1 MLAERLTQPLSKK
14 LLWSLILVSVG
25 SDVVLYL
32 TRFSYLAETL
42 YTNIL
47 LFGIIVG
54 FKLAPRLSGLGNGAK
69 PLSGS
74 VQESESG
81 SVAVA
86 GLESNLQPNQG
97 SEQEP
102 VPTSRQTKRKLLS
115 VFTKAFFL
123 FYILNLVNNIYIGEL
138 FTAFDESSDL
148 IAEDFSN
155 MAAEFEEAP
164 SSTADPE
171 TESTTAYRAFEWID
185 TVGFDFFDSFIAGL
199 EEVWRLSY
207 IVLFLALFKKI
218 FPKRWQRSNKDSFL
232 ILAIILSSFLFGV
245 GHSLAVEQEWTVFV
259 GTVVNYTNMGL
270 ILGYLLISTRNLW
283 LLVFIHGLYNVLA
296 TISWH
301 YMTFSLELFVLLI
314 LTINWL
320 ITNLN
325 RKAVIPTNYAPQ
337 NRQA

>member
-1 MLAERLTQPLSKK
+1 MLVERLTQPLSKK
-14 LLWSLILVSVG
+14 LLWSLLLVSVG
-25 SDVVLYL
+25 SDLVLYF

-54 FKLAPRLSGLGNGAK
+54 IKLAPRLSGLGEGA
-69 PLSGS
+69 
-74 VQESESG
+74 E
-81 SVAVA
+81 
-86 GLESNLQPNQG
+86 QG
-97 SEQEP
+97 P
-102 VPTSRQTKRKLLS
+102 APTSKQTKKRLFS

-123 FYILNLVNNIYIGEL
+123 FYILNLVNNIYISES
-138 FTAFDESSDL
+138 FTAFNESADL
-148 IAEDFSN
+148 IAEDFSS
-155 MAAEFEEAP
+155 MASEFEEAP
-164 SSTADPE
+164 SSTPDPE
-171 TESTTAYRAFEWID
+171 MEAPTFYRAFDWID

-218 FPKRWQRSNKDSFL
+218 FPKWWQRSNKDSFL
-232 ILAIILSSFLFGV
+232 ILAIMLSSFLFGV
-245 GHSLAVEQEWTVFV
+245 GHSLSVEQEWTVFV

-301 YMTFSLELFVLLI
+301 YMTLSLELFVLLI
-314 LTINWL
+314 LIINWL

-325 RKAVIPTNYAPQ
+325 RRAVIPTNYAPQ
-337 NRQA
+337 NKQA

>member
-1 MLAERLTQPLSKK
+1 MLVERLTQPLSKK
-14 LLWSLILVSVG
+14 LLWSLLLVSVG
-25 SDVVLYL
+25 SDLVLYF

-54 FKLAPRLSGLGNGAK
+54 IKLAPRLSGLGEELGEG
-69 PLSGS
+69 SGP
-74 VQESESG
+74 G
-81 SVAVA
+81 
-86 GLESNLQPNQG
+86 QG
-97 SEQEP
+97 SGPEPEPEQEP
-102 VPTSRQTKRKLLS
+102 TPAPTSKQTKKRLFS

-123 FYILNLVNNIYIGEL
+123 FYILNLVNNIYISES
-138 FTAFDESSDL
+138 FTAFNESADL
-148 IAEDFSN
+148 IAEDFSS
-155 MAAEFEEAP
+155 MASEFEEAP
-164 SSTADPE
+164 SSTPSPE
-171 TESTTAYRAFEWID
+171 MESTTFYRAFDWID

-218 FPKRWQRSNKDSFL
+218 FPKWWQRSNKDSFL

-245 GHSLAVEQEWTVFV
+245 GHSLAVEQEWNVFV

-301 YMTFSLELFVLLI
+301 YMTFSLELFILLI

-320 ITNLN
+320 IINLN
-325 RKAVIPTNYAPQ
+325 RRAVIPTNYAPQ
-337 NRQA
+337 NKQA